1 MPYTPYHF
9 GPSGFVGLLFRKRLD
24 LPVFMLAN
32 VVVDIEVLIIN
43 WFDLGRPIHRY
54 AHTLLLGAVVGVIWA
69 AAAYPLRNVFK
80 KMMQLIRLPYETSF
94 LKMVV
99 SGILGVWLHVLFDS
113 VYHYDIRM
121 FWPSRAR
128 PLWRLLTHS
137 QIEMLCLISFAG
149 AVIVYLLL
157 AMAYNKS
164 KKLPSEN
171 SADKKEQAK

>member
-24 LPVFMLAN
+24 LPVFVLAN

-43 WFDLGRPIHRY
+43 WFELGIPTHRY
-54 AHTLLLGAVVGVIWA
+54 AHTLLIGAVVGVIWA
-69 AAAYPLRNVFK
+69 AAAYPFRKVFRK
-80 KMMQLIRLPYETSF
+80 IMRFIRLSYETSF
-94 LKMVV
+94 LKMVI
-99 SGILGVWLHVLFDS
+99 SGILGVWLHVLLDS
-113 VYHYDIRM
+113 IYHYDVRM

-128 PLWRLLTHS
+128 PLWRLLSHS
-137 QIEMLCLISFAG
+137 QVKTVCLISFAG
-149 AVIVYLLL
+149 AVIVYLVL

-171 SADKKEQAK
+171 SANEKEQAK